1 MKKFSK
7 FKPISSRFSWWQY
20 LFSFVLF
27 SALTVLPVLMFG
39 GWDMIVPTGK
49 YAIWFFLY
57 WAAIALIF
65 CIVTA
70 YQKYQAFDKPM
81 RMLSEGAKKVASGD
95 FSVYLKPL
103 NPPKYQN
110 DVDRMFQ
117 DFNTMVTELGSTE
130 TMKNDFIATVSHEF
144 KTPLAIIQ
152 NYASAL
158 ENDALDDETRHEYLE
173 TLRTATGN
181 LAEMVTNILRLN
193 KIENQT
199 IPLHAEPYD
208 VCAQLCDCVAGFSDK
223 LDEKNLELDADM
235 EDAAE
240 ISADREM
247 LSLVWNNLLSNAIK
261 FTEPGG
267 EIRIQQFS
275 DAETVTVKITDTGC
289 GMDASTLRRMFDKF
303 YQGDSSHSK
312 EGNGLGLA
320 LVRRVLELFRGSI
333 AAESEAGR
341 GSTFTVTLPR
351 NSGKARD

>member
-1 MKKFSK
+1 MKGMSK
-7 FKPISSRFSWWQY
+7 YKPISSHFSWWQY
-20 LFSFVLF
+20 LLSFVLF

-39 GWDMIVPTGK
+39 GLGLILRTGY

-65 CIVTA
+65 CLVTA

-103 NPPKYQN
+103 NTPKYQN
-110 DVDRMFQ
+110 EVDRMFQ
-117 DFNTMVTELGSTE
+117 DFNTMVTELGSIE

-158 ENDALDDETRHEYLE
+158 ENDALDDETRREYLE
-173 TLRTATGN
+173 TLRTASGK

-199 IPLHAEPYD
+199 IPLHAAPYD

-235 EDAAE
+235 EDSAE

-247 LSLVWNNLLSNAIK
+247 LLLVWNNLLSNAIK

-289 GMDASTLRRMFDKF
+289 GMDASTLRRIFDKF

-320 LVRRVLELFRGSI
+320 LVRQVLGLFHGSI
-333 AAESEAGR
+333 TAESEAGR
-341 GSTFTVTLPR
+341 GSMFTVVLSR
-351 NSGKARD
+351 NSESART

>member
-1 MKKFSK
+1 
-7 FKPISSRFSWWQY
+7 
-20 LFSFVLF
+20 
-27 SALTVLPVLMFG
+27 
-39 GWDMIVPTGK
+39 
-49 YAIWFFLY
+49 
-57 WAAIALIF
+57 
-65 CIVTA
+65 
-70 YQKYQAFDKPM
+70 M

-110 DVDRMFQ
+110 EVDRMFQ
-117 DFNTMVTELGSTE
+117 DFNTMVTELGSIE

-158 ENDALDDETRHEYLE
+158 ENDALDDETRREYLE
-173 TLRTATGN
+173 TLRTASGN

-199 IPLHAEPYD
+199 IPLHAAPYD

-235 EDAAE
+235 EDSAE

-247 LSLVWNNLLSNAIK
+247 LLLVWNNLLSNAIK
-261 FTEPGG
+261 FTESGG

-289 GMDASTLRRMFDKF
+289 GMDAETLRRIFDKF

-320 LVRRVLELFRGSI
+320 LVRRVLELFHGSI
-333 AAESEAGR
+333 TAESEAGR
-341 GSTFTVTLPR
+341 GSMFTVVLSR
-351 NSGKARD
+351 NSESART

>member
-1 MKKFSK
+1 MKGFSK
-7 FKPISSRFSWWQY
+7 FKPISTHFSWWQY
-20 LFSFVLF
+20 ILSFFLFAIF
-27 SALTVLPVLMFG
+27 TVLPVLMFG
-39 GWDMIVPTGK
+39 GFELMLKTGY

-65 CIVTA
+65 CLVTA

-103 NPPKYQN
+103 NPPKHQN

-117 DFNTMVTELGSTE
+117 DFNTMVTELGSIE

-152 NYASAL
+152 NYASAV
-158 ENDALDDETRHEYLE
+158 ENEDLDPQTRHEYLE
-173 TLRTATGN
+173 TLRTASGN

-199 IPLHAEPYD
+199 IPLHAASYD

-235 EDAAE
+235 EDTAE
-240 ISADREM
+240 ICADREM
-247 LSLVWNNLLSNAIK
+247 LLLVWNNLLSNAIK

-275 DAETVTVKITDTGC
+275 DAETVMVKITDTGC
-289 GMDASTLRRMFDKF
+289 GMDAETLRHIFDKF

-320 LVRRVLELFRGSI
+320 LVRRVLELFHGKI
-333 AAESEAGR
+333 EVESKIGE

-351 NSGKARD
+351 KFQ

>member
-1 MKKFSK
+1 MKGFAK
-7 FKPISSRFSWWQY
+7 FKPISSRFSWGQY
-20 LFSFVLF
+20 ILSLLLI
-27 SALTVLPVLMFG
+27 SMLTVLPVLILG
-39 GWDMIVPTGK
+39 GWKLIQETK
-49 YAIWFFLY
+49 QYAIWFVLY
-57 WAAIALIF
+57 WAAVALAC

-70 YQKYQAFDKPM
+70 YQKYQAFDKPL

-103 NPPKYQN
+103 NPPKRQN
-110 DVDRMFQ
+110 DIDRMFQ
-117 DFNTMVTELGSTE
+117 DFNTMVTELGSTD

-158 ENDALDDETRHEYLE
+158 ENEDLDPQTRREYLE
-173 TLRTATGN
+173 TLRTASGN

-193 KIENQT
+193 KIENQA
-199 IPLHAEPYD
+199 IPLHAESYD
-208 VCAQLCDCVAGFSDK
+208 VCSQLCDCVAGFSDK

-235 EDAAE
+235 EDTAE
-240 ISADREM
+240 ICVDQEM

-267 EIRIQQFS
+267 EICIQQFS
-275 DAETVTVKITDTGC
+275 DDKTVTVKIADTGC
-289 GMDASTLRRMFDKF
+289 GMDAETLRHVFDKF

-320 LVRRVLELFRGSI
+320 LVRRVLELFHGKVEV
-333 AAESEAGR
+333 ESKIGE

-351 NSGKARD
+351 RFE

>member
-1 MKKFSK
+1 MKGFAK
-7 FKPISSRFSWWQY
+7 FKPISSRFSWGQY
-20 LFSFVLF
+20 ILSLLLI
-27 SALTVLPVLMFG
+27 SMLTVLPVLILG
-39 GWDMIVPTGK
+39 GWKLIQETK
-49 YAIWFFLY
+49 QYAIWFVLY
-57 WAAIALIF
+57 WAAVALAC

-70 YQKYQAFDKPM
+70 YQKYQAFDKPL

-103 NPPKYQN
+103 NPPKRQN
-110 DVDRMFQ
+110 DIDRMFQ
-117 DFNTMVTELGSTE
+117 DFNTMVTELGSTD

-158 ENDALDDETRHEYLE
+158 ENEDLDPQTRREYLE
-173 TLRTATGN
+173 TLRTASGN

-199 IPLHAEPYD
+199 IPLHAESYD
-208 VCAQLCDCVAGFSDK
+208 VCSQLCDCVAGFSDK

-235 EDAAE
+235 EDTAE
-240 ISADREM
+240 ICADQEM

-275 DAETVTVKITDTGC
+275 DDKTVTVKIADTGC
-289 GMDASTLRRMFDKF
+289 GMDAETLRHVFDKF

-320 LVRRVLELFRGSI
+320 LVRRVLELFHGKVEV
-333 AAESEAGR
+333 ESKIGE

-351 NSGKARD
+351 RFE

>member
-1 MKKFSK
+1 
-7 FKPISSRFSWWQY
+7 
-20 LFSFVLF
+20 
-27 SALTVLPVLMFG
+27 
-39 GWDMIVPTGK
+39 
-49 YAIWFFLY
+49 
-57 WAAIALIF
+57 
-65 CIVTA
+65 
-70 YQKYQAFDKPM
+70 M

-110 DVDRMFQ
+110 EVDRMFQ
-117 DFNTMVTELGSTE
+117 DFNTMVTELGSIE

-158 ENDALDDETRHEYLE
+158 ENDALDDETRREYLE
-173 TLRTATGN
+173 TLRTASGN

-199 IPLHAEPYD
+199 IPLHAAPYD

-235 EDAAE
+235 EDSAE

-247 LSLVWNNLLSNAIK
+247 LLLVWNNLLSNAIK
-261 FTEPGG
+261 FTESGG

-289 GMDASTLRRMFDKF
+289 GMDAEAMRLIFDKF

-320 LVRRVLELFRGSI
+320 LVRRVLELFHGSI
-333 AAESEAGR
+333 TAESEAGR
-341 GSTFTVTLPR
+341 GSMFTVVLSR
-351 NSGKARD
+351 NSESART